1 MTSVGVNSISHN
13 GVRKSKGRTLS
24 VLPDLS
30 TLSNAIA
37 EFAHGLN
44 WRDVVLL
51 SEEDFS
57 PVLSLSAYNIQV
69 LPMRLPSR
77 IESPT
82 DEELRQILI
91 PLRESQRSKI
101 ILHSMKKDVI
111 DSVIRAAKNLHLL
124 YHSLDWL
131 VTYPDFADIVSGR
144 STLLPGRLFGLQLV
158 RPSAVPKT
166 LIGNFSS
173 SMTRL
178 DLAVAFDAVGISRNA
193 MSTHAACDKSDHDR
207 TFTAQ
212 MLKGVLHKYEKPYEG
227 ALGTYFWEDKYPHR
241 RTNYTLDILLYKG
254 NATKIAEVYFE
265 DGEHNLTILQMPTD
279 DPKEDAVFGN
289 QDIVHIV
296 TRLEDPFVMCRD
308 GKYVGFSVDLL
319 NAIAKNLQFV
329 YELYEVADNSYGE
342 RTNGQWNGMVKQL
355 QSGNASLA
363 IGAFAVTSEREE
375 VISFSYAILS
385 TMTSLLL
392 KKSEPQ
398 WNFFQFLWPFSVGL
412 WLMIVAFFFVVG
424 ITMFLMSK
432 YDQTQRAS
440 VQRFDLK
447 ESMWY
452 SLNVLLQGGTEYSPQ
467 TTCTRTIV
475 AFYWFCILVINA
487 AYTANL
493 AAFLT
498 LRQIDNRL
506 KDVGGLA
513 RQTTVKYG
521 VLKSSDVMTFFNRT
535 REDPYERMW
544 TFMKLNEDEVILSNS
559 SQVIEKVAAGNYIFL
574 ADGIVNEYYA
584 VTHCGIESIEQN
596 FGGKQFGIGLPKG
609 APYRDSI
616 NKAILELKENG
627 LLDNLRKKWWK
638 PRQDCEDDGEDTEKD
653 IKGTAELSITNMF
666 GVFIVLGT
674 SVVLAICAELG
685 KRIFKHSRKKKKQKE
700 GDLGISNKASSEQAV
715 PII

>member
-1 MTSVGVNSISHN
+1 MYAIGV
-13 GVRKSKGRTLS
+13 
-24 VLPDLS
+24 LS
-30 TLSNAIA
+30 TI
-37 EFAHGLN
+37 
-44 WRDVVLL
+44 
-51 SEEDFS
+51 
-57 PVLSLSAYNIQV
+57 IQ
-69 LPMRLPSR
+69 LP
-77 IESPT
+77 T
-82 DEELRQILI
+82 QILV
-91 PLRESQRSKI
+91 PL
-101 ILHSMKKDVI
+101 HG
-111 DSVIRAAKNLHLL
+111 
-124 YHSLDWL
+124 
-131 VTYPDFADIVSGR
+131 FA
-144 STLLPGRLFGLQLV
+144 
-158 RPSAVPKT
+158 
-166 LIGNFSS
+166 
-173 SMTRL
+173 
-178 DLAVAFDAVGISRNA
+178 
-193 MSTHAACDKSDHDR
+193 
-207 TFTAQ
+207 
-212 MLKGVLHKYEKPYEG
+212 VL
-227 ALGTYFWEDKYPHR
+227 
-241 RTNYTLDILLYKG
+241 
-254 NATKIAEVYFE
+254 
-265 DGEHNLTILQMPTD
+265 ILQ
-279 DPKEDAVFGN
+279 
-289 QDIVHIV
+289 
-296 TRLEDPFVMCRD
+296 
-308 GKYVGFSVDLL
+308 
-319 NAIAKNLQFV
+319 
-329 YELYEVADNSYGE
+329 
-342 RTNGQWNGMVKQL
+342 
-355 QSGNASLA
+355 NASLA

-513 RQTTVKYG
+513 RQTKVKYG

-559 SQVIEKVAAGNYIFL
+559 SEVIAKVAAGDYIFL

-627 LLDNLRKKWWK
+627 LLDNLRKKYVF
-638 PRQDCEDDGEDTEKD
+638 RTF
-653 IKGTAELSITNMF
+653 LSMDS
-666 GVFIVLGT
+666 L
-674 SVVLAICAELG
+674 S
-685 KRIFKHSRKKKKQKE
+685 HQ
-700 GDLGISNKASSEQAV
+700 
-715 PII
+715 